1 MARRKDIA
9 MLFARHFNG
18 MTTKPVSIEELTAA
32 RGANHEH
39 RRQDTGRAQAIL
51 DLIRALRAGLEIRE
65 LPAVAEFPAVKW
77 RQQNLIHVPRTSV
90 LCLSPTLKRC

>member
-51 DLIRALRAGLEIRE
+51 DLIRALHGNCPPSPSS
-65 LPAVAEFPAVKW
+65 LPSNGAS
-77 RQQNLIHVPRTSV
+77 RTLIHVPRTSV

>member
-1 MARRKDIA
+1 
-9 MLFARHFNG
+9 MLFARDFNG
-18 MTTKPVSIEELTAA
+18 MTTKLVCIEELTAA

-51 DLIRALRAGLEIRE
+51 DLIRALRAGLEMRG

-77 RQQNLIHVPRTSV
+77 RQQNLDPRTKDQRAV
-90 LCLSPTLKRC
+90 LVANLEKVLTEKGQ